1 MNAMPTKAEKTRFT
15 GARLGVGNI
24 RSIDP
29 DVILIPTIQRI
40 APALDV
46 NFTKPLEPCYSN
58 LGSLSKIAA

>member
-1 MNAMPTKAEKTRFT
+1 MNTMPTKAEKTRFT
-15 GARLGVGNI
+15 GTRLGVSNT

-40 APALDV
+40 TPALDV